1 MRTEGPVS
9 VERGLD
15 MYASTFKRDSSVE
28 MMKTG

>member
-1 MRTEGPVS
+1 MRMKGPVS